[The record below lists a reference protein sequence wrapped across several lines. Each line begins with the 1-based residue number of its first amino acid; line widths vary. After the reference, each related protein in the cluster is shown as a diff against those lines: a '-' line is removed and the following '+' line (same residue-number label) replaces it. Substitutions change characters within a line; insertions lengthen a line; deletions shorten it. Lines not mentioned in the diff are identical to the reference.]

1 MKTAVIR
8 GVPLAMQ
15 RDGWWMDGV
24 KPRTRKPVKSMDS
37 DMGKLLVLLAL
48 IAFGDAMIWHVWP
61 GLSLA
66 VFALAVIGACLLFAP
81 NLSRSRLQICLI
93 GAALSVLPVIE
104 VVQPLSVFF
113 LLAGGLVVLCGIAGV
128 SHQSLLR
135 SFLRYP
141 WIAIAF
147 SFRDGLN
154 LTSQLHIPN
163 MNIRELVMGWAIPL
177 GLGLVFLLLF
187 GTANPLIAD
196 FLEQIS
202 LTQVPEPNMMRLIF
216 WGVLAFVIWGA
227 LIAPRLRNALT
238 ARKPQ
243 RHMVHRPGLI
253 NTRSLGRSMVLF
265 NLMFA
270 VQTFMDF
277 AFLYGAT
284 ELPEGVTYATY
295 AHRGAYPLLITALLA
310 GAFAVLARPLT
321 DQSSLL
327 RKLLI
332 LWLVQTIML
341 VGASVT
347 RLDLYIDVYGL
358 TRLRLAAGIWMA
370 VVLLGLLLVLWQVY
384 KGHKT
389 SWLLMRNASLGLG
402 TLYVC
407 CFINFDGVIAQH
419 NFTTFGKQDL
429 NYLCSLSEGVLP
441 ELDRQGVNVEYS
453 CPEWRR
459 PEMSQPK
466 DWREWGFRNWRLR
479 RSLAQSEVKDVY
491 HDPYH

>member
-24 KPRTRKPVKSMDS
+24 KPRTRKPAKAMDS
-37 DMGKLLVLLAL
+37 DIGKGLVLLAL

-66 VFALAVIGACLLFAP
+66 VFALAVIGASLLFAP
-81 NLSRSRLQICLI
+81 NLSRARLKICLI
-93 GAALSVLPVIE
+93 GAGLSVLPVIE

-113 LLAGGLVVLCGIAGV
+113 LLSGGLVVLCGIADV
-128 SHQSLLR
+128 KLQSLLR

-141 WIAIAF
+141 WVAIAF
-147 SFRDGLN
+147 SFRDGVD
-154 LTSQLHIPN
+154 LTSRLRILN
-163 MNIRELVMGWAIPL
+163 MNVRDLVMGWTIPL

-187 GTANPLIAD
+187 GNANPLIAD
-196 FLEQIS
+196 FFDQIS
-202 LTQVPEPNMMRLIF
+202 LTQIPEPNMMRLIF
-216 WGVLAFVIWGA
+216 WGVLACVIWGA
-227 LIAPRLRNALT
+227 LIAPRLRNALM

-284 ELPEGVTYATY
+284 ELPDGVTYATY
-295 AHRGAYPLLITALLA
+295 AHRGAYPLLMTALLA

-321 DQSSLL
+321 DNSSLL
-327 RKLLI
+327 HKLLI
-332 LWLVQTIML
+332 LWLIQNILL
-341 VGASVT
+341 VGASAI
-347 RLDLYIDVYGL
+347 RLDLYIDAYGL
-358 TRLRLAAGIWMA
+358 TRLRMAAGIWMA
-370 VVLLGLLLVLWQVY
+370 VVLVGLLIILWQVY
-384 KGHKT
+384 RRHNTG
-389 SWLLMRNASLGLG
+389 WLLIRNASLGLC

-407 CFINFDGVIAQH
+407 CFINFDGIIARH
-419 NFTTFGKQDL
+419 NFTTSGKQDL
-429 NYLCSLSEGVLP
+429 KYLCSLSEGVLP
-441 ELDRQGVNVEYS
+441 ELDRQGVNLEYR
-453 CPEWRR
+453 CPAWKR
-459 PEMSQPK
+459 PEMYQPN

-479 RSLAQSEVKDVY
+479 RSLAQSEVKDVR